1 MRFHA
6 LVLLGVLTLALSS
19 GCHRKQ
25 SVTLPE
31 KHSPPTAPNVRQEM
45 AALAFL
51 AYVGG
56 ELKGSDEK
64 VEQVLSPCLQTA
76 LEGQPY
82 TSTWALAWGPAVY
95 KFADAR
101 LDDNLMYVV
110 RRKEDPAQLAIAVRG
125 TNPSA
130 ILDWLVE
137 DAEVA
142 EQVSWEYGDPPGQPK
157 IARGTHKGLQILQD
171 LVPDS
176 GPGKGQTL
184 KEFLAGQARSSPDPL
199 QIHVTGHSLGGA
211 LSPVLALWLH
221 DTRADWDKEPAS
233 QARIRVYPLAGP
245 TPGDADF
252 ASYYNAQL
260 GEHTDRIQNPFD
272 LVPLA
277 WSHQTMGQM
286 ADLYEP
292 LTRAGMAERG
302 LIDSLRL
309 LVKDKD
315 YTPLVPDTPPLS
327 GALNPDERHFLSQ
340 VGWQHH
346 CGYQCAL
353 GINVPTSPDCSKPAV
368 TTCDRCP
375 QE

>member
-1 MRFHA
+1 MRSRA
-6 LVLLGVLTLALSS
+6 LVLLGILTLALSS
-19 GCHRKQ
+19 GCRRQ
-25 SVTLPE
+25 QPAPLPVQY
-31 KHSPPTAPNVRQEM
+31 SPPSSPTMRQEM

-51 AYVGG
+51 AYLGG

-76 LEGQPY
+76 LEGQPH
-82 TSTWALAWGPAVY
+82 TSTWTLAWGPAVY
-95 KFADAR
+95 KFAHAE
-101 LDDNLMYVV
+101 LDDNLMYVA
-110 RRKEDPAQLAIAVRG
+110 RREGDPAQLAIVVRG
-125 TNPSA
+125 TNPPA
-130 ILDWLVE
+130 LLDWLVE
-137 DAEVA
+137 DAEVK
-142 EQVSWEYGDPPGQPK
+142 EQVSWEYGNPPGQPK

-171 LVPDS
+171 LVPDG
-176 GPGKGQTL
+176 GPAKGQTL
-184 KEFLAGQARSSPDPL
+184 QQFLAEQARSSPFPL

-211 LSPVLALWLH
+211 LAPVLALWLH
-221 DTRADWDKEPAS
+221 DTRSDWAKEPVS
-233 QARIRVYPLAGP
+233 QAQIRVYPLAGP

-260 GEHTDRIQNPFD
+260 GEQTDRMQNPFD
-272 LVPLA
+272 LIPLA
-277 WSHQTMGQM
+277 WNHQTIGQM

-315 YTPLVPDTPPLS
+315 YTPLVPDTPLLS
-327 GALNPDERHFLSQ
+327 GALNPDASHFLAQ

-353 GINVPTSPDCSKPAV
+353 GINVPTSPDCSKPA
-368 TTCDRCP
+368 TTSCDRCP